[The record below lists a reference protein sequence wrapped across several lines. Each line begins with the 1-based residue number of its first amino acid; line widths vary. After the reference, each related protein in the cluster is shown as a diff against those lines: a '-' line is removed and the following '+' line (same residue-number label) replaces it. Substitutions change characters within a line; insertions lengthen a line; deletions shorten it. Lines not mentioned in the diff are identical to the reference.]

1 MSAPAELGVL
11 DSGFLLDGQWVC
23 EGRCVEVRRPAQ
35 GHVVGRVWWATA
47 EHLQHAIEAA
57 VRTFAQ
63 TRRMPSWERR
73 AILERVAD
81 RIAAT
86 REDWARLI
94 GLDAVRRGPLGNRAA
109 IPGRACGRYHPV
121 QFPAQLGGA

>member
-94 GLDAVRRGPLGNRAA
+94 ALEAGKPLQAARWSTSRRRRRRCARCAWPRW
-109 IPGRACGRYHPV
+109 
-121 QFPAQLGGA
+121 